1 MSYLSKPSSP
11 NGVLYVG
18 VVKWSNDYKNIMLFK
33 NKTKRNEFMTTN
45 LTLLKNNVIFYS
57 PNNYID
63 IRGKIK
69 NVENLNY
76 CYFVNDSDISN
87 TPYFCF
93 ITNYEYVAPR
103 TTRLYI
109 ELDVV
114 QMYLYDVT
122 FYQSYIERAII
133 KKSDDVVGANTLPEP
148 ISANVDHFNEINAA
162 EGDLEADDYSPR
174 WVLHMSSRYNEDTGE
189 YEYSGNGS
197 NNTFGEYGAYIT
209 GRSDIDDLLEMY
221 GREDLGTALEQLKTN
236 VNANNGKWTQ
246 AGKNFVNNI
255 AAALLTGDFTQIQ
268 DYNESIGLTALSSG
282 LSLAQFQDHRD
293 ELIGLYAVPKWVID
307 NYGTGGDLKNLDN
320 RSVETSLHYSISN
333 TIIDSD
339 GSNQYQP
346 RNKKLLTSICRAF
359 VLANKNGVK
368 IPFKPELFTSTR
380 VVFTL
385 RAIAMATN
393 GYQYY
398 TDNYEDITVGHGEI
412 VYNSER
418 RVGYDAN
425 TGLNKTLNAISAG
438 QSLLNTGMGA
448 AAGIAGAPGAA
459 SKALAIGN
467 AVGNIAQAGIS
478 AIDQIGAQEEHFG
491 SNGDLLR
498 TRGKFA
504 MLHFYEVFPKKDQM
518 QAIDNYF
525 DMYGYTIAKHYNP
538 MKYIFYWDEQQQK
551 YDREKP
557 LRTQWNYIKTNDIN
571 IRLNAPSDYENA
583 IKSIF
588 NAGVTIWHKYDD
600 FGDYSKDNDDTQ

>member
-18 VVKWSNDYKNIMLFK
+18 AVKWSNDYKNIMLFK
-33 NKTKRNEFMTTN
+33 NKATRNSFMTTN

-133 KKSDDVVGANTLPEP
+133 KKSDDTVGANTLPEP
-148 ISANVDHFNEINAA
+148 ISANVDHFNEISAA
-162 EGDLEADDYSPR
+162 DGDLEDADYSPR
-174 WVLHMSSRYNEDTGE
+174 WVLHMASRYNKDTGE
-189 YEYSGNGS
+189 YEYSGNGTS
-197 NNTFGEYGAYIT
+197 NTFGEYGAYISSLT
-209 GRSDIDDLLEMY
+209 DINNIIKMY
-221 GREDLGTALEQLKTN
+221 GRQTLDGAIEQVQQSLKDSGTSIATTLLGILSQWLGGGISSAQTYQDNKSAFDT
-236 VNANNGKWTQ
+236 
-246 AGKNFVNNI
+246 I
-255 AAALLTGDFTQIQ
+255 GDT
-268 DYNESIGLTALSSG
+268 LSF
-282 LSLAQFQDHRD
+282 AQFQDHRD

-307 NYGTGGDLKNLDN
+307 NYDGSDTKNLDN
-320 RSVETSLHYSISN
+320 RNVETSLHYSISN
-333 TIIDSD
+333 SIIDSG

-368 IPFKPELFTSTR
+368 IPFKPELFTSTSII
-380 VVFTL
+380 FTL

-398 TDNYEDITVGHGEI
+398 TDQYEDITVGHGEI

-504 MLHFYEVFPKKDQM
+504 MLHFYEVFPKRDQM

-538 MKYIFYWDEQQQK
+538 MKYIFYWDKQQQK

-583 IKSIF
+583 IKAIF

-600 FGDYSKDNDDTQ
+600 FGDYSKANNDTQ

>member
-18 VVKWSNDYKNIMLFK
+18 AVKWSNDYKNIMLFK
-33 NKTKRNEFMTTN
+33 NKTKRNEFMTEN

-69 NVENLNY
+69 NVEHLNY

-93 ITNYEYVAPR
+93 ITNYEYIAPR

-133 KKSDDVVGANTLPEP
+133 KKSDDTVGANTLPEP
-148 ISANVDHFNEINAA
+148 ISANVDHFNEISTAQ
-162 EGDLEADDYSPR
+162 GDIGSDDYSPR
-174 WVLHMSSRYNEDTGE
+174 WVLHMASKYNTTTNE
-189 YEYSGNGS
+189 YEYTGNGS
-197 NNTFGEYGAYIT
+197 NNTFGEYGAYIAST
-209 GRSDIDDLLEMY
+209 QAMANIIAQY
-221 GREDLGTALEQLKTN
+221 GRKSPQT
-236 VNANNGKWTQ
+236 
-246 AGKNFVNNI
+246 I
-255 AAALLTGDFTQIQ
+255 AAEVGQATGNQTWKDWLNSVF
-268 DYNESIGLTALSSG
+268 DGSALSDAVEG
-282 LSLAQFQDHRD
+282 LKITTSVADLQDHRD
-293 ELIGLYAVPKWVID
+293 EFIGLYAVPKWVID
-307 NYGTGGDLKNLDN
+307 KYDGNTSDLDN
-320 RSVETSLHYSISN
+320 RNVETSLHYSISN
-333 TIIDSD
+333 SDIDSG
-339 GSNQYQP
+339 GSNQYTP

-368 IPFKPELFTSTR
+368 IPFKPELFTSTN

-398 TDNYEDITVGHGEI
+398 TDQYEDITVGHGEI

-478 AIDQIGAQEEHFG
+478 AIDQIGAQVEHFG

-504 MLHFYEVFPKKDQM
+504 MLHFYEVFPKRDQM

-538 MKYIFYWDEQQQK
+538 MKYMFVYENGA
-551 YDREKP
+551 YNREKP

-583 IKSIF
+583 IKAIF

-600 FGDYSKDNDDTQ
+600 FGNYSIANNDTQ